1 MTRDELL
8 ASARTLP
15 PFQTGAADDYAANRD
30 AMVVGVDRLLLAR
43 PDLDDLIGPGNR
55 ALMQDNHRHHAE
67 FIEALL
73 RRYDPEVLTDS
84 VIWVFRTYRAR
95 GFQPAYWPVELAA
108 WMTVADHSLASATCN
123 TLIPLY
129 RWLSD
134 HCPDF
139 TALTDAPAD
148 HEANEG

>member
-8 ASARTLP
+8 ASARALS
-15 PFQTGAADDYAANRD
+15 PFRTGAADDYAACRD

-43 PDLDDLIGPGNR
+43 PDLDDLIGPDNR

-84 VIWVFRTYRAR
+84 VLWVFRTYRAR
-95 GFQPAYWPVELAA
+95 GFQPSYWPVEFAA
-108 WMTVADHSLASATCN
+108 WMTVADHSLAPTTST
-123 TLIPLY
+123 TLTPLY
-129 RWLSD
+129 R
-134 HCPDF
+134 
-139 TALTDAPAD
+139 
-148 HEANEG
+148 